1 MHHRFPLAG
10 FRDHRQQQQR
20 AIVVTTAA
28 VAMPGV
34 AVQWSR
40 PAVLGLYRAILREGR
55 RLQYTDRDFF
65 VSSVRREF
73 QKHRDVRS
81 TATREQLLK
90 KGWNFLNSKLGGLM

>member
-1 MHHRFPLAG
+1 MS
-10 FRDHRQQQQR
+10 
-20 AIVVTTAA
+20 
-28 VAMPGV
+28 GV

-40 PAVLGLYRAILREGR
+40 PAVLSLYRAILREGR

-81 TATREQLLK
+81 TEKREQLLK